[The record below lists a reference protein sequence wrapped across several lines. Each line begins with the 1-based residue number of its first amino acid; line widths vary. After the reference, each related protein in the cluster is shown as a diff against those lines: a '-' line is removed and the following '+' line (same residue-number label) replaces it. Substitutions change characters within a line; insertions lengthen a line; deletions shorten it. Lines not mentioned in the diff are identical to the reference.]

1 MAGEIISA
9 NKFMIFLKLIR
20 WPNLIMIAVTQFL
33 VRYCLIMPAF
43 TVEYKVIDV
52 FPDHLNKLQFLLL
65 VASTLLIA
73 AGGYIINDIQDTS
86 IDLENKPGKNKI
98 NNGISEAFA
107 LRLYYILTIIGIAC
121 GFATAIMIQKLSL
134 GFIPLFAAAS
144 LYMYSTFYKKRFLSG
159 NIMIAILSALSVM
172 IVGLFEPAFY
182 KSFIYLLWYGVFAFE
197 ISLIREII
205 KDIEDKDGDE
215 KAQSKSLPILHGIPK
230 TKLVIYGLIIFMI
243 ASIMHVLY
251 YDFYDNTVIS
261 FWVLT
266 GIFILPLLILAYSIY
281 ISQEKKDY
289 RFASGIAKAYMML
302 GIFSLFGFWY
312 YFLR

>member
-1 MAGEIISA
+1 MAGEIRSENIVA
-9 NKFMIFLKLIR
+9 IFLKLIR
-20 WPNLIMIAVTQFL
+20 WQNLLMIAITQFL

-43 TVEYKVIDV
+43 TVEYKVLNV
-52 FPDHLNKLQFLLL
+52 FPDHLNKLQFIFL

-73 AGGYIINDIQDTS
+73 GGGYIINDIQDITM
-86 IDLENKPGKNKI
+86 DHNNKPGKNKI
-98 NNGISEAFA
+98 NNGISEKNA
-107 LRLYYILTIIGIAC
+107 LNIYYAVTIIGVII
-121 GFATAIMIQKLSL
+121 GFYTAFTIEKISL
-134 GFIPLFAAAS
+134 GFVPLFAAVS

-159 NIMIAILSALSVM
+159 NIMIAVLSALSVM

-215 KAQSKSLPILHGIPK
+215 RAQSKSLPIMYGIKK
-230 TKLVIYGLIIFMI
+230 TKVVVFGLIIFMV

-251 YDFYDNTVIS
+251 NDFYDNTVIS
-261 FWVLT
+261 FWILT
-266 GIFILPLLILAYSIY
+266 SLFILPLFILAYSLY
-281 ISQEKKDY
+281 ISEEKKDFQ
-289 RFASGIAKAYMML
+289 FASAIAKGYMMM
-302 GIFSLFGFWY
+302 GIFSLAGFWY